1 MTRIFLNNC
10 TVHRILFVCLLL
22 LNLSVK
28 AQKGNKF
35 KIYANKIQS
44 FSKPAKVLISTVDA
58 SGNGSIELTNK
69 EKQVLRFR
77 VYKHKPGEMAP
88 RSHSGIVYQL
98 YIYNNNTLQRIESFN
113 IQGNL
118 TGENLV
124 GEGDESDHEAI
135 TEYIIEKPE
144 SYLVKKKLIDDAEGN
159 IQMPDDTNEKIIRI
173 QLYDANRKPIAFK
186 SHFYRE
192 SPYISSKV
200 YWQTNERMY
209 WP

>member
-1 MTRIFLNNC
+1 MFLNPKSA
-10 TVHRILFVCLLL
+10 TQLLFVSLMI
-22 LNLSVK
+22 LNISVS
-28 AQKGNKF
+28 AQSGNKF
-35 KIYANKIQS
+35 KSYANKVQS
-44 FSKPAKVLISTVDA
+44 FSKPATLLLSTVDA
-58 SGNGSIELTNK
+58 SGNGSITLINK

-77 VYKHKPGEMAP
+77 VYKHKPDVIAP

-98 YIYNNNTLQRIESFN
+98 FIYKNNLLQRIETFDM
-113 IQGNL
+113 QGNL

-124 GEGDESDHEAI
+124 GEGDESDHEAV

-144 SYLVKKKLIDDAEGN
+144 SYLVKKKLLDDAEGN
-159 IQMPDDTNEKIIRI
+159 MSLPDDKNEKIIRI

-192 SPYISSKV
+192 SPYISSEE
-200 YWQTNERMY
+200 YWMTNERIH

>member
-1 MTRIFLNNC
+1 MFLNNC
-10 TVHRILFVCLLL
+10 AVHRILFVCLLL

-28 AQKGNKF
+28 AQKDSEF
-35 KIYANKIQS
+35 KSYANKIQS

-77 VYKHKPGEMAP
+77 VYNNKPGEMAS

-98 YIYNNNTLQRIESFN
+98 YIYSNNNLQRIESFN

-135 TEYIIEKPE
+135 TEYIIEKPKA
-144 SYLVKKKLIDDAEGN
+144 YLAKKKLIDDAEGN
-159 IQMPDDTNEKIIRI
+159 IDLPDDSDEKMISIK
-173 QLYDANRKPIAFK
+173 LYDTNRQPIPFK
-186 SHFYRE
+186 NHFYRP

>member
-1 MTRIFLNNC
+1 MFLNHKSANQL
-10 TVHRILFVCLLL
+10 LFVFLIT
-22 LNLSVK
+22 LNISVN
-28 AQKGNKF
+28 AQGGNKF
-35 KIYANKIQS
+35 KIYATKIQS
-44 FSKPAKVLISTVDA
+44 FSKPAEVLISTVDA

-77 VYKHKPGEMAP
+77 VYKHKPCEMSA

-98 YIYNNNTLQRIESFN
+98 YIYNNNNLQRMESFN

-135 TEYIIEKPE
+135 TEYIVEKPE

-159 IQMPDDTNEKIIRI
+159 IVMPDDTNEKIISI
-173 QLYDANRKPIAFK
+173 KLYDVNRKPIVFK

-192 SPYISSKV
+192 SPYMSSKQ
-200 YWQTNERMY
+200 YWLTNERMY